1 MKSYTSKGDLAARAV
16 LNKLDFDGNKA
27 RTAFFL
33 LKIGDG
39 PPLPHHLYHRLSI
52 VQLTNSKLKL
62 KLNLCT
68 VNT

>member
-39 PPLPHHLYHRLSI
+39 PPVTSSSLSPSI
-52 VQLTNSKLKL
+52 DCSID
-62 KLNLCT
+62 
-68 VNT
+68 